1 MCSCLVSSLSS
12 VDLQFLSPLGEP
24 CFHLEK
30 QSLWLITRRNP
41 WSKCHFGR
49 FHSYD
54 SLCHLS
60 NLAQR
65 RWPLS
70 YLLCNAGTPWRS
82 WLSAQKPSGAPAL
95 ISGLL
100 VFECFQVENWSES
113 CWFADLVPL
122 GVGTSCLG
130 TLDPL
135 DYWQFMPVAVRH
147 KIVYNR
153 CPLKYEVVYRV
164 KCFIERIRSSFNLLR
179 SVL

>member
-1 MCSCLVSSLSS
+1 MNLASTWRNKASDSSQGEIPDPS
-12 VDLQFLSPLGEP
+12 V
-24 CFHLEK
+24 
-30 QSLWLITRRNP
+30 I
-41 WSKCHFGR
+41 FGR
-49 FHSYD
+49 FQSND

-60 NLAQR
+60 KLAQR
-65 RWPLS
+65 RWALFC
-70 YLLCNAGTPWRS
+70 LLCNAGTPWS
-82 WLSAQKPSGAPAL
+82 SCVSAQKPSGAPAL

-100 VFECFQVENWSES
+100 VFECFHVENWSES

-135 DYWQFMPVAVRH
+135 DYWQFMPDAVRR

-179 SVL
+179 SVLS